1 MQVCS
6 VRRNRPHESQYFK
19 IARKNFGLVMV
30 CQSQTGGFE
39 AADAGNDKGCF
50 AAVLAQSL
58 FYAFAQIIAW

>member
-39 AADAGNDKGCF
+39 AADAGNDESRF
-50 AAVLAQSL
+50 AADSAQSL
-58 FYAFAQIIAW
+58 FYTFSQIVAR